1 MLQKIDGFSCRTHK
15 ANLAIHKLAIRPTEV
30 SSTKDENAL
39 GDGAIF
45 KVMAVHL
52 DNSVVQILISDDLHR
67 GQSGLTDYPKKALST
82 RNVETL

>member
-1 MLQKIDGFSCRTHK
+1 MLQKIDGLSCRTHK

-39 GDGAIF
+39 DDGAIL

-52 DNSVVQILISDDLHR
+52 ENSVF
-67 GQSGLTDYPKKALST
+67 
-82 RNVETL
+82 

>member
-1 MLQKIDGFSCRTHK
+1 MVNRGLVNRRGPRSLGCFGGLWHHPEMLQEVDGLSCRTHK

-52 DNSVVQILISDDLHR
+52 DNSVF
-67 GQSGLTDYPKKALST
+67 
-82 RNVETL
+82 